1 MKTAIKII
9 ICLCVTAGIHA
20 QSGVSTTT
28 VNSKKVLGNNLVL
41 NPAVSKTDLSELKG
55 AKHAKKL
62 NLKSLSK
69 LGISRSDL
77 ARKSRRSARITPKK
91 PVHPYLSISYYGE
104 YSKEYFMLN
113 YRPYAADGKSY
124 KYSGFVQYNAVKGKE
139 YRVKIALDLRVKDG
153 AYGSLGNSVSQQG
166 TVMVDLGGTEYQAQV
181 SADQSEIN
189 FVFRAQAAGYLTIA
203 ISPLQVRGAAKSIT
217 IPAGLHPPVP
227 SGPYLAGYST
237 TGLAI
242 KYIQVD
248 EI

>member
-1 MKTAIKII
+1 MRKVINII
-9 ICLCVTAGIHA
+9 LGLCITAGIHA
-20 QSGVSTTT
+20 QSGVATTP
-28 VNSKKVLGNNLVL
+28 VNTKKVLGNHLAL
-41 NPAVSKTDLSELKG
+41 SPAVSKTDLTELKG
-55 AKHAKKL
+55 ARHAKKL
-62 NLKSLSK
+62 NLKSLPK
-69 LGISRSDL
+69 LGISRIDL
-77 ARKSRRSARITPKK
+77 ARKSRRSVRITPKD
-91 PVHPYLSISYYGE
+91 PVHTYLSISYYGE

-153 AYGSLGNSVSQQG
+153 VNRTLGNSISQTG
-166 TVMVDLGGTEYQAQV
+166 TVLVDLGGVEYQAEV
-181 SADQSEIN
+181 TGSQSEIS
-189 FVFRAQAAGYLTIA
+189 FVFQAETAGHITIA
-203 ISPLQVRGAAKSIT
+203 ISPLQIRGTPKSIT
-217 IPAGLHPPVP
+217 LPAGLHPPVP